1 MQGNNYQQT
10 SAFSFNL
17 VPPKTKEELSVIE
30 ERDNSILYSFLL
42 VFFSMFIFFVLN
54 MIQTF
59 VINQRIEQGNSQILQ
74 QESSFSAYDEIKR
87 VKGELITK
95 SELLEPVLKKDIK
108 LTEVLDLAAQIAID
122 NPTVKV
128 TTYSRESTG
137 EFVLTFS
144 MPDIQ
149 TVSNLVDYLSQNKQL
164 QNVFARN
171 IQYIRNDTEVSAT
184 ISFSLLNV

>member
-1 MQGNNYQQT
+1 MQGNNYQQN

>member
-95 SELLEPVLKKDIK
+95 SELLELVLKKDIK